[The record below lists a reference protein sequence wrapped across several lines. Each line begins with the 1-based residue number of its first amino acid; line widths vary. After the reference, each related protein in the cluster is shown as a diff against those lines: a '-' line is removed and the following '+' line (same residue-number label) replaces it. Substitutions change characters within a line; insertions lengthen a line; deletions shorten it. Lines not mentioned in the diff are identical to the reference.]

1 MRGNFMKEMHHFK
14 KSWQEEIPS
23 PEFKDSVTAKL
34 LLGFLCD
41 VCEWAHAVPF
51 ICRGSDKDGMVLY
64 AVYRNVSF
72 SGQDYWQTFGGYI
85 VAMSPRWQITAF
97 GTELFTQET
106 VKLSLDIQDGKFYA
120 MQETVSGGYADNIN
134 SLCLRIQAASESEA
148 EKLYALCQAV
158 NWQSGILVGDWDLS
172 KLLEEENIAWL
183 HKNSCYCYGAI
194 SEYPE
199 QEEFLDA
206 LDFRQKQRLWLGF
219 LKNGFDYAEFSW
231 LYEQIFNRVLNN
243 RIEWE
248 LSLQAVLNK
257 LNYTL
262 KNTGAE
268 FELYDG
274 DGKRCYFSFN
284 SDKNAVKALLKLL
297 FPLTAN

>member
-14 KSWQEEIPS
+14 KSWQDEIPS

-51 ICRGSDKDGMVLY
+51 IYRGFDREGVALY
-64 AVYRNVSF
+64 AVYRDASF
-72 SGQDYWQTFGGYI
+72 LGQDYWQTFGGYI
-85 VAMSPRWQITAF
+85 AAMNPRWQITAF

-106 VKLSLDIQDGKFYA
+106 VKLSLGKQGGKFYV
-120 MQETVSGGYADNIN
+120 MQETVSGDYAGSIT
-134 SLCLRIQAASESEA
+134 SLCLRIQTASKSEA
-148 EKLYALCQAV
+148 GKLYALCRAV
-158 NWQSGILVGDWDLS
+158 NWQSGILVGDRPLS

-199 QEEFLDA
+199 DEEFLNA

-219 LKNGFDYAEFSW
+219 LQNGLDYTEFAW
-231 LYEQIFNRVLNN
+231 LYKQIFNRALNN

-248 LSLQAVLNK
+248 LALQSVLNK

-262 KNTGAE
+262 KNTGTE

-284 SDKNAVKALLKLL
+284 SEENGTKALLKLL